1 MGRITRLDSGEGSGA
16 TGSLKGTTKRGHVKS
31 SQGEKLTVRQEG
43 ERWHNWQRHAVCIFA
58 VMHELA
64 DVNL

>member
-16 TGSLKGTTKRGHVKS
+16 TAPLKGTTKPGHVKC
-31 SQGEKLTVRQEG
+31 SQGEKLSVRQEG
-43 ERWHNWQRHAVCIFA
+43 ERWHNWRRHAVYIFA

-64 DVNL
+64 DVDL